1 MTPLYRIQ
9 RAIYEHPTIVALG
22 PLWSAIFAGF
32 VVVIFGEP
40 FLTPAGELY
49 LEK

>member
-1 MTPLYRIQ
+1 MTPFNHIQ
-9 RAIYEHPTIVALG
+9 RAIYEHPMIVALG

-40 FLTPAGELY
+40 FLTPAGQRY